1 MKKLILALAIILA
14 FVSGFIVG
22 RQYTIRT
29 AELLESN
36 DTEYHISFGDEVH
49 SYTFD
54 EDNLVP
60 IKDTQRN
67 LVPIKDKE
75 MK

>member
-14 FVSGFIVG
+14 LVGGFIIG

-29 AELLESN
+29 AELLEST

-49 SYTFD
+49 SYTVD
-54 EDNLVP
+54 LVP
-60 IKDTQRN
+60 IKDTQKN
-67 LVPIKDKE
+67 LVPIKDH
-75 MK
+75 